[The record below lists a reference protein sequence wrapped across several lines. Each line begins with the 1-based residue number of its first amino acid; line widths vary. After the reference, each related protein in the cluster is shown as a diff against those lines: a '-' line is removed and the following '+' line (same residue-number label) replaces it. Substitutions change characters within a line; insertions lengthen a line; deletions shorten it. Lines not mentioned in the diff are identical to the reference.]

1 MGILKRRKIMPQIDY
16 SKIPYKEKRSTGEHV
31 KSNAFYMPKVPE
43 PDSYEGYEA
52 IDFFGLEFVHYE
64 FDKDGKVVREDNGR

>member
-1 MGILKRRKIMPQIDY
+1 MPQIDY
-16 SKIPYKEKRSTGEHV
+16 SKIPYKEKRSTSEHV

-43 PDSYEGYEA
+43 PDSYEGYEV

-64 FDKDGKVVREDNGR
+64 FDKDGKVVREDNG

>member
-1 MGILKRRKIMPQIDY
+1 MTKIDY

-31 KSNAFYMPKVPE
+31 ESNAFYMPKVPE

-52 IDFFGLEFVHYE
+52 IDFFGLEFVHYYE
-64 FDKDGKVVREDNGR
+64 AEEDNG

>member
-1 MGILKRRKIMPQIDY
+1 MTKIDY

-64 FDKDGKVVREDNGR
+64 FDEDGKVMRKDNER

>member
-1 MGILKRRKIMPQIDY
+1 MSKIDY

-43 PDSYEGYEA
+43 SDCYEGYKV
-52 IDFFGLEFVHYE
+52 IDFFGLEFVHYYE
-64 FDKDGKVVREDNGR
+64 AEEDNGTD

>member
-1 MGILKRRKIMPQIDY
+1 MTKIDY

-43 PDSYEGYEA
+43 PDSYERYEA

-64 FDKDGKVVREDNGR
+64 FDEDGKVVREDNG